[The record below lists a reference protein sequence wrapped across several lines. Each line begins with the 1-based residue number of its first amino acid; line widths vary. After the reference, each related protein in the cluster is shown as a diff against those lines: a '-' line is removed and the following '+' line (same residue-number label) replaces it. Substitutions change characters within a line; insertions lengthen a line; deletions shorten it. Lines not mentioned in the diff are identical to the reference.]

1 MGVVWYNVKKTEQE
15 GQLVMEKD
23 TIDAYRKMLEKARSA
38 ANMPENRDVG
48 QRKAV
53 QEKNGMDFLH
63 DLTVRAKQMQ
73 KELAG
78 VVFGQEHAI
87 STFIS
92 GYFQSQVTARSD
104 LERVKPC
111 AAFLFVGAPGVGKT
125 FLAEKVAEVLKLPF
139 ARFDMSEYADDEAP
153 IEFCGSDKV
162 YKNGKVGNVT
172 SFVEANP
179 QCVLLFDEIE
189 KAHLNVIHLFLQIL
203 DAGRL
208 RDNYT
213 DREVPFKHAIIILT
227 TNAGR
232 QLYENS
238 QSRNLSG
245 LSRKTIIR
253 ALQSDISPNTGRA
266 VFPAAIC
273 SRFASGN
280 VVLFN
285 HMEAH
290 NLKRIVKEK
299 LRKSAHNVEKG
310 FGLKIEIDEDV
321 SSAILFSEG
330 GHADARTVTGRAENF
345 LNVELFELFR
355 LLVSE
360 SSPYDMTKIKKVRF
374 TVELPDNEPEIRD
387 LFRLRQQPAVTGV
400 SDAATEAA
408 VGPASDSCR
417 IIVVKDGEEA
427 FDILKEEAVEAV
439 FVEPSLAEYA
449 AEKPYLNIEDIPSK
463 YIDFYNDMR
472 AQMPSVPLYILET
485 DTTGLSAEERVSF
498 LRTGARGIC
507 KADSRNIGKVLS
519 GVCES
524 LHQQRSMDELA
535 KYSRIIEYGSGQKIS
550 ADGTEAEIRLI
561 DLELKYAVVAGDSGK
576 ILTDISRPD
585 IGFEQVIGADDAKEE
600 LAFFADYLKHPRQ
613 YMKKGLRSP
622 KGVLL
627 YGPSGTGK
635 TMLAKALAAEADM
648 TFITAEGGQFLK
660 KYVGEG
666 PEAVHD
672 LFRTARKYAPSIL
685 FIDEIDA
692 IGRQRN
698 GDDRNSSN
706 SEILNA
712 LLTEMDG
719 FRNEMSENVF
729 VLAATNFE
737 VSGQG
742 PRSLDAALIRR
753 FDRKILVELPNKEQ
767 RLQFLRM
774 KVSGNPALNV
784 SDREMENLASR
795 SMGMSL
801 ASLDSVIEFSL
812 RNALRMKADH
822 VDDGILADAFETF
835 NNGREKQWDDSR
847 LLQTARHEAG
857 HAFVCWKG
865 GELPS
870 YLTIAARGDHG
881 GYMQHEN
888 MENKG
893 TYSRKE
899 LFNEIRTAMAG
910 RAAEIVY
917 YGREDGLTTG
927 AVGDLETATRL
938 AQYMLC
944 KCGMD
949 EEVGLAVVPD
959 GEIKSSRLDG
969 PIRRRINEV
978 LSQALEEAVAM
989 ISQNRET
996 VDRLVAA
1003 LMEENHIDGH
1013 RMQKIFENSAET
1025 K

>member
-1 MGVVWYNVKKTEQE
+1 MGS
-15 GQLVMEKD
+15 D
-23 TIDAYRKMLEKARSA
+23 TIDAYRKMLEKARFPKDAESESMGGVPWGNADAGRGSA
-38 ANMPENRDVG
+38 KEDQKVG
-48 QRKAV
+48 
-53 QEKNGMDFLH
+53 GMQFLQ
-63 DLTVRAKQMQ
+63 DLTVRVKQMQ
-73 KELAG
+73 KVFAET
-78 VVFGQEHAI
+78 VFGQDHAI

-92 GYFQSQVTARSD
+92 GYFQSQVISMSD
-104 LERVKPC
+104 PERVKPC
-111 AAFLFVGAPGVGKT
+111 ATFLFVGAPGVGKT
-125 FLAEKVAEVLKLPF
+125 FLAEKVAEVLGLPF
-139 ARFDMSEYADDEAP
+139 ARFDMSEYADDEAS

-179 QCVLLFDEIE
+179 KCVLLFDEIE
-189 KAHLNVIHLFLQIL
+189 KAHLNIIHLFLQIL

-213 DREVPFKHAIIILT
+213 DREVPFKNAIIILT

-245 LSRKTIIR
+245 ISRKTIIR
-253 ALQSDISPNTGRA
+253 ALQSDMNPNTGGPL
-266 VFPAAIC
+266 FPAAIC

-285 HMEAH
+285 HMEAR
-290 NLKRIVKEK
+290 NLKRIVMEK
-299 LRKSAHNVEKG
+299 LKKSVENIEKG
-310 FGLKIEIDEDV
+310 FGLEIEIDEDV

-345 LNVELFELFR
+345 LNTELFELFR
-355 LLVSE
+355 LMVSE
-360 SSPYDMTKIKKVRF
+360 SSMYDMAKLKKVHF
-374 TVELPDNEPEIRD
+374 TVELPDDEPEIRD
-387 LFRLRQQPAVTGV
+387 LFRIRQQPAVLVFADRLT
-400 SDAATEAA
+400 TEHIEMDNKNCKVIA
-408 VGPASDSCR
+408 
-417 IIVVKDGEEA
+417 VKDADEA
-427 FDILKEEAVEAV
+427 FHILKDKDIEAIFLELSLK
-439 FVEPSLAEYA
+439 ESLPSRI
-449 AEKPYLNIEDIPSK
+449 YLNIEDIPSR
-463 YIDFYNDMR
+463 YIDFYNDVR
-472 AQMPSVPLYILET
+472 EQMPSMPLYILET
-485 DTTGLSAEERVSF
+485 ETAELSAEERVSF

-507 KADSRNIGKVLS
+507 KVDSNNIGEVLS
-519 GVCES
+519 GVCEG
-524 LHQQRSMDELA
+524 LHQQKSMDELA
-535 KYSRIIEYGSGQKIS
+535 RYSRIIEYGSGQRIME
-550 ADGTEAEIRLI
+550 DGTEAEIRLI
-561 DLELKYAVVAGDSGK
+561 NLTMKYAVDAADAEK

-585 IGFEQVIGADDAKEE
+585 IRFDQVIGADDAKEE
-600 LAFFADYLKHPRQ
+600 LTFFVDYLKHPRQ
-613 YMKKGLRSP
+613 FMKKGLRSP

-627 YGPSGTGK
+627 YGPPGTGK
-635 TMLAKALAAEADM
+635 TMLAKALATEADM

-666 PEAVHD
+666 PAAVHD

-692 IGRQRN
+692 IGRERN
-698 GDDRNSSN
+698 GDDRTNSS

-719 FRNEMSENVF
+719 FRNETSENVF

-742 PRSLDAALIRR
+742 AHSLDAALVRR

-774 KVSGNPALNV
+774 KVMENPALTI
-784 SDREMENLASR
+784 SERAMENIASR
-795 SMGMSL
+795 STGMSL

-812 RNALRMKADH
+812 RNAMRKK
-822 VDDGILADAFETF
+822 VEVVEDDILAEAFETF
-835 NNGREKQWDDSR
+835 NSGKEKKWDSDR

-857 HAFVCWKG
+857 HAYVCWMT

-870 YLTIAARGDHG
+870 YLTIVARGDYG

-888 MENKG
+888 MESKG

-899 LFNEIRTAMAG
+899 MLGRIRTALAG

-927 AVGDLETATRL
+927 AVGDLEAATKT

-944 KCGMD
+944 HCGMD
-949 EEVGLAVVPD
+949 EEVGLAVMNTAD
-959 GEIKSSRLDG
+959 GQ
-969 PIRRRINEV
+969 IRRKINEI
-978 LSQALEEAVAM
+978 LNWELEQAIQI
-989 ISQNRET
+989 ISQGRPL
-996 VDRLVAA
+996 VDRLVDV
-1003 LMEENHIDGH
+1003 LMQENHADGH
-1013 RMQKIFENSAET
+1013 RMREIFENKMNQTGGADDGSI
-1025 K
+1025 